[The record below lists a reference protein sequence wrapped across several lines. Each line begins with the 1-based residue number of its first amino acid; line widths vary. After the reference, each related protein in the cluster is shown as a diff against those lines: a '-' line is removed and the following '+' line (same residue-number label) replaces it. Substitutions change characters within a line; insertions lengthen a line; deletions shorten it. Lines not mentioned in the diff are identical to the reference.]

1 MNTITRS
8 LAVSASAVVLVLGFA
23 IAANAG
29 WGNGGNGGNGQ
40 GRGSSSSAATSGAG
54 NGSGAGRTSAIQV
67 DATTAFA
74 NTDLNKDGQVTRDEF
89 LGVDR
94 PGRGANSV
102 VADTTRATRFDTAD
116 ADHDGKL
123 NATEFA
129 TLHTTR

>member
-8 LAVSASAVVLVLGFA
+8 LTVSASVVVLVLGFA

-29 WGNGGNGGNGQ
+29 WGNGGNGGGGQ
-40 GRGSSSSAATSGAG
+40 SRGSTSSSSGAG
-54 NGSGAGRTSAIQV
+54 NGSGAGRTSATQV
-67 DATTAFA
+67 DATTAFT

-89 LGVDR
+89 LGTDR

-102 VADTTRATRFDTAD
+102 VADTTRATRFDAAD

>member
-1 MNTITRS
+1 MNTIARS

-40 GRGSSSSAATSGAG
+40 GRGSSSAGAG
-54 NGSGAGRTSAIQV
+54 NGSGAGRTSAPQV
-67 DATTAFA
+67 DATTAFT
-74 NTDLNKDGQVTRDEF
+74 NTDLNKDGYVTREEF

-94 PGRGANSV
+94 PGRGANSI